1 MRLYV
6 THEEFVDLHEAASNA
21 IIDEGQSLLDVA
33 IRIFGEEIGR
43 AAQRS
48 YFQGEPAAVLVVK
61 EIPSTGRIAPELVL

>member
-6 THEEFVDLHEAASNA
+6 THEELANLHEAASNA
-21 IIDEGQSLLDVA
+21 IIDEGQALLDMA
-33 IRIFGEEIGR
+33 IRIFDEEIGR

-48 YFQGEPAAVLVVK
+48 YHEGKPAALLVVK